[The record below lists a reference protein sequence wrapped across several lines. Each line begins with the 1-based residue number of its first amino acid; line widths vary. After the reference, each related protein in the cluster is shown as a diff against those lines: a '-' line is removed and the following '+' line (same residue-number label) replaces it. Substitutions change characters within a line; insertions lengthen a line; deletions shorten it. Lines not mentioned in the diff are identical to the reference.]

1 MIAYEPTGT
10 FPFPVVIARGEIKR
24 ASANELEDA
33 LSSFDAEPVVVV
45 SFERCMFLD
54 PGLLLGVL
62 VRHEQRSP
70 GKLIVVMPRD
80 STLRRVFDVSALK
93 GILTIVE
100 SQSQVLPATRSAR

>member
-1 MIAYEPTGT
+1 MIGYETTGF
-10 FPFPVVIARGEIKR
+10 FPFPVVIARGEINR
-24 ASANELEDA
+24 TSATELEDA

-45 SFERCMFLD
+45 MFEPCMFLD

-70 GKLIVVMPRD
+70 GRLIVVVPRESALRRIFD
-80 STLRRVFDVSALK
+80 LTTLR

-100 SQSQVLPATRSAR
+100 SMSQVLPETRPA